1 MKAGFIPT
9 PGSKA
14 GSPVCSPLSKVEVP
28 CDMVIIRGVFLALAR
43 WLEGKNQHRGPGRS
57 SSASGSCHPRLSTRA
72 APLILP
78 PVRVFL
84 GTSLLL
90 SQPSQP

>member
-28 CDMVIIRGVFLALAR
+28 CDMVIIRGSS
-43 WLEGKNQHRGPGRS
+43 WLWRDGWRGNTNTGPGRS
-57 SSASGSCHPRLSTRA
+57 SSASGSRRPRLSTRA
-72 APLILP
+72 TTLILP